1 MCVRGLLL
9 VVVEVWRKDREW
21 DRRLYYLA
29 IDLSGVSLK
38 NTYYLRRPYVTKSGF
53 LMGHM

>member
-1 MCVRGLLL
+1 M
-9 VVVEVWRKDREW
+9 VVVEVWRKDRER

-29 IDLSGVSLK
+29 IVDLSGVSLK
-38 NTYYLRRPYVTKSGF
+38 NTYYLQRPYVTKSGS